1 MVDKEFT
8 QVTRYQVL
16 REIAA
21 GGMGTVYEARQLG
34 ADGFGKRVALKIL
47 LAELSSSAQF
57 SQMFMGEARLV
68 ANLIHPNIVQ
78 IYQFG
83 RADFGAYIVM
93 ELIEGMS
100 LRALLDLHNGRALP
114 PEIAT
119 FIVSRIARALEYAH
133 NRTDEHGR
141 ALGLVHR
148 DVSPNNILINTEG
161 EVKLADFGL
170 AKAAHYLESREGDQV
185 VGRVEYMAPEQACG
199 RETDARSDLFS
210 LGVVYYELLT
220 GRNPFR
226 QEGDSLSDTLT
237 RLLTAR
243 IPAPLVSLPEEIQP
257 ILERCLA
264 IDPAERYDG
273 AGKLGYD
280 LEYSMYH
287 KGYGPTIQTLAKY
300 VRQVLPLG
308 KSA

>member
-1 MVDKEFT
+1 MVDREFSE
-8 QVTRYQVL
+8 VTRYHVL

-21 GGMGTVYEARQLG
+21 GGMGTVYEAEQLG
-34 ADGFGKRVALKIL
+34 ADGFRKRVALKVL
-47 LAELSSSAQF
+47 LANLTDSAQF

-83 RADFGAYIVM
+83 RAAFGAYIVM

-100 LRALLDLHNGRALP
+100 LRAFLDLHQGRPVP

-119 FIVSRIARALEYAH
+119 FIVSRVARALEYAH
-133 NRTDEHGR
+133 NSKDEHGR
-141 ALGLVHR
+141 TLNLVHR

-170 AKAAHYLESREGDQV
+170 AKALHYLESREGDQV
-185 VGRVEYMAPEQACG
+185 MGRVEYMAPEQACG
-199 RETDARSDLFS
+199 RETDGRSDVFS
-210 LGVVYYELLT
+210 LGAVYYELLT

-226 QEGDSLSDTLT
+226 EEGDSLSDTLT
-237 RLLTAR
+237 RLLTGH
-243 IPAPLVSLPEEIQP
+243 IPVPLVSLPPDVRP
-257 ILERCLA
+257 ILEKCLA
-264 IDPAERYDG
+264 NEAGERYES

-300 VRQVLPLG
+300 VRQLVPLG